1 MTKRI
6 GACLMLFGVL
16 CAGTAAAADSP
27 DDAAIKEVVD
37 RAYVHGVHI
46 DADPAK
52 IRSLFHRH

>member
-1 MTKRI
+1 
-6 GACLMLFGVL
+6 MLFGVL